1 MMIKTKNH
9 SAPAFTA
16 CALAAGLLLAGC
28 KAGSDT
34 ASSGPSGSANP
45 SPSAAPT
52 QPGASVG
59 DLSGLPSGFP
69 SYSGTDPACR
79 SASNAVESLGT
90 QLGDVSDPS
99 GAAATFATM
108 AQQARDVAPQAT
120 SQTVTSAISA
130 LAEDYQSI
138 SDALRGGSNPDYLK
152 VVHDATTMVKACA
165 DAG

>member
-1 MMIKTKNH
+1 MIKTNNH

-34 ASSGPSGSANP
+34 ASSGPSGSATP
-45 SPSAAPT
+45 PASAAPT

-69 SYSGTDPACR
+69 SYSGSDPACR
-79 SASNAVESLGT
+79 TASNAVESLGT
-90 QLGDVSDPS
+90 QLGDLSDQS

-108 AQQARDVAPQAT
+108 AQQARDAAPQAT
-120 SQTVTSAISA
+120 SQTVTAAVSA
-130 LAEDYQSI
+130 LADDYQSI
-138 SDALRGGSNPDYLK
+138 ADALRGGSNPDYLK
-152 VVHDATTMVKACA
+152 VARDAATMVKVCA